1 MVRTVIHTAVELN
14 DFAARVHAAPWVAVD
29 TEADS
34 LHAYPEK
41 LCLLQVAIPGEERL
55 VDPLADVHLEPIW
68 EAFDRHEIIFHAA
81 DYDLHLL
88 FTGHHYKPTAIF
100 DTMWAAR
107 LLGEAKFGLN
117 DVLSKYLDLRLEKG
131 SQKANWGRRPLTE
144 KMVTYALNDVRYLNP
159 LRTLLG
165 ARLEELGRTEWHRQ
179 ICQRIIRDA
188 ARPDR
193 DNPDTIWR
201 IRGHDK
207 LDEAGLAV
215 LRELWHWRERD
226 ALRTGRPPFFI
237 LKHETLCAV
246 ADQASRGGHRAVR
259 LPPYLTP
266 RRKQGVLEAVQLG
279 LAVPP
284 AKRPKH
290 IRVVSRRMTRK
301 ELDYAEELRI
311 RRDVRAK
318 DLGIDPTIIAARG
331 TLMALGRGDPQ
342 EWQDLL
348 PWQRDLLDAPLPP
361 GYTPPPAAE
370 TVETPEPPQ
379 QSELDLADAS
389 DSESSH
395 REN

>member
-1 MVRTVIHTAVELN
+1 MVGPVIHTAVDLN
-14 DFAARVHAAPWVAVD
+14 DFAARVHASPWVAVD

-55 VDPLADVHLEPIW
+55 VDPLADLHLEPLW
-68 EAFDRHEIIFHAA
+68 EALDRHEIIFHAA

-88 FTGHHYKPTAIF
+88 FTGHHFKPVSIF

-107 LLGEAKFGLN
+107 LLGESKFGLN

-159 LRTLLG
+159 LTEILRR
-165 ARLEELGRTEWHRQ
+165 RLVELGRLDWHRQ
-179 ICQRIIRDA
+179 ICGRIVREA
-188 ARPDR
+188 ARPNR
-193 DNPDTIWR
+193 DDPDSVWR

-207 LDEAGLAV
+207 LDETGLAV

-246 ADQASRGGHRAVR
+246 AEQASRGGIRAVR

-266 RRKQGVLEAVQLG
+266 RRKQGVLDAVQQG
-279 LAVPP
+279 LAVPGP
-284 AKRPKH
+284 KRPKH
-290 IRVVSRRMTRK
+290 HRVQTRRMTRK

-311 RRDVRAK
+311 RRDARAQ
-318 DLGIDPTIIAARG
+318 DLNLDPTIIAARS
-331 TLMALGRGDPQ
+331 TLMALGRGDV
-342 EWQDLL
+342 EAWNDLL
-348 PWQRDLLDAPLPP
+348 PWQREILDTPLPARP
-361 GYTPPPAAE
+361 ASPPADK
-370 TVETPEPPQ
+370 V
-379 QSELDLADAS
+379 AS
-389 DSESSH
+389 DRPTHSQPEVF
-395 REN
+395 